1 MASVHESL
9 YFNPMMTN
17 GVVHANVFGIK
28 DWVTPYKISVL
39 ALLYDMTATK
49 ITLPERRR
57 LNKLILPLQQGPD
70 LTLGQFLKTVEECCP
85 QAAYAVKLRLH
96 EMADGEL
103 KDMEYFFSTLPTP
116 FTAFDS
122 EAYKTSVVGLFMRH
136 MLLAYNKLSFSQV
149 YKLYKSLQ
157 HYYHSHYA
165 KPADGQAGLPA
176 LAADDSDMDLTST
189 EDTVG
194 DRMDKEEL
202 DGPLHESELRNDNN
216 PSRGPLSQKQAEYF
230 LARQA
235 YLLKNDENKA
245 LKPAALQEEL
255 NNMLKF
261 NPDFAEAHYLNYLN
275 SMRVQDI
282 FLSAH
287 SLLHYFDRLILS
299 GNEGKSN
306 GDEGYG
312 RSLRYAALN
321 LASLHCRFGHY
332 QQADLALQE
341 AIRIAQESND
351 HVCLQHCLVKLFPS
365 SDPLTS
371 CRCSSRMDGWFIMPQ
386 LIPPHLFYL
395 ASLGIQ
401 SLVQQ
406 GATQG
411 KTAHKLMDALKD
423 TDILHWKHSLSE
435 LIEISLAQTTSIW
448 RMYGK
453 STMALQQAQLLLNM
467 SSLEPVNFG
476 VQQNNTEAFAVA
488 LCHLAELHAEQGG
501 YKHRLGLLS
510 LSEILLHLKEQ
521 FPPHSQH
528 AKLWMLCDLKIQFE
542 RHMNEGKYHLAEP
555 LVTAISALNKTEGLY
570 RKAQVLKALNR
581 STEAY
586 SILQRL
592 QAHCEKTKCTEV
604 VIRVMLSTAELH
616 WESSGFSTALP
627 LLLQALALARQHHLQ
642 SLASESILHLAFT
655 QLMLGVPEQALSVLH
670 EAIEPVLAHG
680 SVMDKGRALL
690 LTARCQMAVAGF
702 RPNGHGRADL
712 HLAVLAVDTLKEA
725 TAYFSKLSCKERL
738 RDVHFLQAQ
747 LHHALGQTSQRNK
760 SAMLFRLLDQELQSP
775 APPVSMRL

>member
-28 DWVTPYKISVL
+28 DWVTPYKISLL
-39 ALLYDMTATK
+39 ALLYEMTAAK
-49 ITLPERRR
+49 VSLPERRR

-70 LTLGQFLKTVEECCP
+70 LTLAQFLETVEECSP
-85 QAAYAVKLRLH
+85 QTAYAVKLRLH
-96 EMADGEL
+96 EMANGEL

-157 HYYHSHYA
+157 LYYHCHFA
-165 KPADGQAGLPA
+165 KPTEGGAGLPA
-176 LAADDSDMDLTST
+176 LVADDSDMDLTST

-194 DRMDKEEL
+194 DRIDKEEL
-202 DGPLHESELRNDNN
+202 DGPLHESELRGDA

-287 SLLHYFDRLILS
+287 SLLHCFDRLILS

-332 QQADLALQE
+332 QQAALALQE

-351 HVCLQHCLVKLFPS
+351 HVCLQHCLSWLYTLEQMRGSDSSALTEDSVKMATHFCLP
-365 SDPLTS
+365 
-371 CRCSSRMDGWFIMPQ
+371 
-386 LIPPHLFYL
+386 YL

-411 KTAHKLMDALKD
+411 RTAHRLMDLLKD

-435 LIEISLAQTTSIW
+435 MIEISLAQTTSIW

-488 LCHLAELHAEQGG
+488 LCHLAELHAEQGLYG
-501 YKHRLGLLS
+501 AF
-510 LSEILLHLKEQ
+510 SEILQHLKEQ

-555 LVTAISALNKTEGLY
+555 LVAAIAALNRTEGLY

-586 SILQRL
+586 GVLQRL
-592 QAHCEKTKCTEV
+592 QAHCEGTKCTEV
-604 VIRVMLSTAELH
+604 VIRVMLSLAELH

-642 SLASESILHLAFT
+642 ALASETVLHLAFT

-670 EAIEPVLAHG
+670 EALEPILAHG
-680 SVMDKGRALL
+680 AVMDKGRALL
-690 LTARCQMAVAGF
+690 LTARCQMAVGGL
-702 RPNGHGRADL
+702 RPNRQGRADL
-712 HLAVLAVDTLKEA
+712 RLASSAVDTLTEA
-725 TAYFSKLSCKERL
+725 AAYFERLGCKERL
-738 RDVHFLQAQ
+738 RDVHYLQAQ
-747 LHHALGQTSQRNK
+747 LHRALGQRSQSNK
-760 SAMLFRLLDQELQSP
+760 SAMLFRLLDQELQTP
-775 APPVSMRL
+775 APPVSMWL

>member
-39 ALLYDMTATK
+39 ALLYDMTASK
-49 ITLPERRR
+49 ISLPERRR

-85 QAAYAVKLRLH
+85 QTAYAVKLRLH

-165 KPADGQAGLPA
+165 KPTDGQVGLPA
-176 LAADDSDMDLTST
+176 LVADDSDMDLTST

-194 DRMDKEEL
+194 DRIDREEL
-202 DGPLHESELRNDNN
+202 DTPPHESELRNDNT
-216 PSRGPLSQKQAEYF
+216 PSKGPLSQKQAEYF

-261 NPDFAEAHYLNYLN
+261 NPDFAEAHYVNYLN
-275 SMRVQDI
+275 NMRVQDI

-351 HVCLQHCLVKLFPS
+351 HVCLQHCLGWLYTLEQMKGSDSTVLTEDSVKMAAHFCLP
-365 SDPLTS
+365 
-371 CRCSSRMDGWFIMPQ
+371 
-386 LIPPHLFYL
+386 YL

-488 LCHLAELHAEQGG
+488 LCHLAELHAEQGL
-501 YKHRLGLLS
+501 YCAV
-510 LSEILLHLKEQ
+510 SEILQHLMEQ
-521 FPPHSQH
+521 FPSHTQH
-528 AKLWMLCDLKIQFE
+528 AKLWMLCDLKIQFD
-542 RHMNEGKYHLAEP
+542 RYMNKGKYHLGEP

-604 VIRVMLSTAELH
+604 VIKVMLSTAELH

-642 SLASESILHLAFT
+642 SLASETILHLAFT
-655 QLMLGVPEQALSVLH
+655 QLMLGVPERALSVLH

-690 LTARCQMAVAGF
+690 LMARCQMAVAGF
-702 RPNGHGRADL
+702 RPNGQGQADL
-712 HLAVLAVDTLKEA
+712 HLAALAVDTLNEA
-725 TAYFSKLSCKERL
+725 AAYFSMLNCKERL
-738 RDVHFLQAQ
+738 RDVHYLQAL
-747 LHHALGQTSQRNK
+747 LHRSLGQTSQCNK